1 MRCTGETFLILFSP
15 GIFALFAQAQPP
27 TPTIRVPVRLVT
39 APALVFSNEG
49 RLIPGLQKA
58 DFRVLDNGRLQ
69 TAALDAASAP
79 VSVAVAVQG
88 SQGVREYVPFI
99 AKAGSVVDAL
109 LVGELGEAAVI
120 AYSDDVGIIKPFD
133 TGDVSSALRKI
144 SADGRQA
151 RMIDA
156 GVRAIRLLRERP
168 GSRVRVLLFIGQSMD
183 SGSESNLASLREQA
197 ERDNVVICAL
207 TLPELGKAFVSDTF
221 SLAGLSSKS
230 DKGGFKAGVDFS
242 KLMAVLG
249 RSSAA
254 QKSTDPFSVLTTA
267 TGGTQLHFRK
277 QNELEDAIATIGVEL
292 RSAYLLSYYPS
303 STETGYHTIHI
314 EVGVEGA
321 KVYARPGYWLTAN

>member
-15 GIFALFAQAQPP
+15 GIFALLAPAQPP

-109 LVGELGEAAVI
+109 LVGESGEAAVI
-120 AYSDDVGIIKPFD
+120 AYS
-133 TGDVSSALRKI
+133 GDVSSALRRI

-156 GVRAIRLLRERP
+156 GIRAIRLLRERP
-168 GSRVRVLLFIGQSMD
+168 GSRVRVLLFIGQPMD
-183 SGSESNLASLREQA
+183 S
-197 ERDNVVICAL
+197 
-207 TLPELGKAFVSDTF
+207 
-221 SLAGLSSKS
+221 
-230 DKGGFKAGVDFS
+230 
-242 KLMAVLG
+242 
-249 RSSAA
+249 
-254 QKSTDPFSVLTTA
+254 
-267 TGGTQLHFRK
+267 
-277 QNELEDAIATIGVEL
+277 
-292 RSAYLLSYYPS
+292 
-303 STETGYHTIHI
+303 
-314 EVGVEGA
+314 
-321 KVYARPGYWLTAN
+321 